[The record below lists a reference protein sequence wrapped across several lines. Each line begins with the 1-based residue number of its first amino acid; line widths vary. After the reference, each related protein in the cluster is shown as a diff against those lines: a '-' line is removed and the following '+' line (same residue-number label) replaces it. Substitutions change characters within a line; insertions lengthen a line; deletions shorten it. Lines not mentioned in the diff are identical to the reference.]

1 MGFMNW
7 LMKGAG
13 FETEEVFDN
22 SAQKQI
28 QREEKQKLK
37 EEKQRI
43 KAENRALKVQKKA
56 EKAKKKYSHELSS
69 SQDSQTNTKQPPKST
84 VSYSENPDQY
94 NMSRYEAPIG
104 DYGVKSSNVGGYG
117 TKNVEFLYPTK
128 YDDVATVMANWFKDL
143 KGENVCDVGCGTGK
157 LILTY
162 LDIIGKKNAINLIK
176 NGKLFLYDIDE
187 TALSICKTILLT
199 ERVILRVTKVSP
211 LNGDSWLNKIPL
223 LACIP

>member
-7 LMKGAG
+7 LMKGTG

-22 SAQKQI
+22 SAQKQM

-128 YDDVATVMANWFKDL
+128 YDDVATVIRFL
-143 KGENVCDVGCGTGK
+143 KEGESVMLNLSQMNDFDSQR
-157 LILTY
+157 L
-162 LDIIGKKNAINLIK
+162 LDCAYGAV
-176 NGKLFLYDIDE
+176 Y
-187 TALSICKTILLT
+187 A
-199 ERVILRVTKVSP
+199 
-211 LNGDSWLNKIPL
+211 LNGNIRRVDSNIFFITPEGFNIKIPTD
-223 LACIP
+223 INSNGGMQNN